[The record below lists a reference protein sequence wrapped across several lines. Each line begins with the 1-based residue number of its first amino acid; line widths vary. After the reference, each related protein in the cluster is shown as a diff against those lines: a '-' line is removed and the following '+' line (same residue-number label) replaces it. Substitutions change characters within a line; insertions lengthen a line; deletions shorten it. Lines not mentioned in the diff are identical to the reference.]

1 MPINYGAAPAFA
13 RGEGHG
19 HRLTNAFAALE
30 GFPALSE
37 SRQRVLT
44 LFDGGQPSLDELV
57 QVVESDVA
65 LAVSTLRLANR
76 ANGANH
82 GHIDTAA
89 LALEALPP
97 GALLAIA
104 TRARTYDFFDRGA
117 PWHQVPERF
126 RLHAVATQRAAD
138 RLACELKWPHR
149 DRLAVAALLHDIGK
163 LVLVHAYPEYPA
175 KVHGDAATPEHRVQ
189 AERRVLGV
197 DHAMV
202 GGVLARRWG
211 LPGSIAG
218 VIEAHHADAMSGDV
232 QLVRLADMLA
242 HYMLGNSVA
251 PAELLKVSR
260 SVGLEP
266 AQLRTVM
273 YELPL
278 PGSSTRAR
286 RTSPCPLSTR
296 ELDVVRALASGKVY
310 KQIAA
315 DLGLAPSTVRTH
327 LHNTYRKLETSDRA
341 QAVLLATERGWI

>member
-1 MPINYGAAPAFA
+1 VPTDGAGAEPA
-13 RGEGHG
+13 RSEGHG
-19 HRLTNAFAALE
+19 RRLTTAFAALE

-37 SRQRVLT
+37 SRLRVLS
-44 LFDGGQPSLDELV
+44 LFDGRQPSLDDLAR
-57 QVVESDVA
+57 VVESDVA
-65 LAVSTLRLANR
+65 LAISTLRLANR
-76 ANGANH
+76 TQVANH
-82 GHIDTAA
+82 GYIDTAA
-89 LALEALPP
+89 LAIEALPP

-104 TRARTYDFFDRGA
+104 TRARTYDFFDRGGS
-117 PWHQVPERF
+117 WREVPERF

-138 RLACELKWPHR
+138 RLACELSWPHR
-149 DRLAVAALLHDIGK
+149 DRLAMAALLHDIGK

-175 KVHGDAATPEHRVQ
+175 GVHGDAATPEHRIQ

-211 LPGSIAG
+211 LPASLAG
-218 VIEAHHADAMSGDV
+218 VIEAHHGDATSGDA

-242 HYMLGNSVA
+242 HYMLGDAVT
-251 PAELLKVSR
+251 PAELLKVSHAL
-260 SVGLEP
+260 GLKP

-286 RTSPCPLSTR
+286 RTLPCPLSTR
-296 ELDVVRALASGKVY
+296 ELDVVRALATGKVY

-315 DLGLAPSTVRTH
+315 DLGLSPSTVRTH